1 MPNKEPCKRW
11 TCDEHEVFTEH
22 KSNNVIDLLLCM
34 IIVIALLKNV
44 LLDHQNPKK
53 DLEIWKNIRQY
64 SSLLQPEEVAL
75 AVLDKKLATLQKI
88 STLVLM

>member
-1 MPNKEPCKRW
+1 
-11 TCDEHEVFTEH
+11 
-22 KSNNVIDLLLCM
+22 M

>member
-1 MPNKEPCKRW
+1 M
-11 TCDEHEVFTEH
+11 
-22 KSNNVIDLLLCM
+22 DLLLCM